1 MYLGCAASR
10 DIAREKR
17 GKHQAPGMPVE
28 TAELTI
34 PGNALMR
41 GLQLPFYFSV

>member
-1 MYLGCAASR
+1 MYLGSPASR

-17 GKHQAPGMPVE
+17 GKHQATGMPVE
-28 TAELTI
+28 TEGLTI

-41 GLQLPFYFSV
+41 GLQQPFYFSV